1 MDRFNAHITAGT
13 AAADARVRIQPGLG
27 YGWPTATFP
36 RNNSAF
42 AMAVTSNKCQ
52 PRRLGQRST

>member
-1 MDRFNAHITAGT
+1 MTRTNAHITVGPT
-13 AAADARVRIQPGLG
+13 AAVARVRVQQGLG

-36 RNNSAF
+36 CDSSV
-42 AMAVTSNKCQ
+42 AMAVTSNKRQ